1 MRYYFKTYPDDIPP
15 ERKSVLLRVVAVS
28 LRLITREKNS
38 EIQKKASNRA
48 QYYKIS
54 PVYINTIVW
63 STKQQPNTTRN
74 RVFNTEEEKR

>member
-38 EIQKKASNRA
+38 GNPEESEQQGPILQNFTSLHQHYCMVDKTTTEHHA
-48 QYYKIS
+48 QQS
-54 PVYINTIVW
+54 
-63 STKQQPNTTRN
+63 
-74 RVFNTEEEKR
+74 F